1 MSNEVFDSSDT
12 ILIKSDK
19 IAAPSHLKE
28 NLLGPGKKIQ
38 KLSKETQ
45 LQSITSAY
53 ENFFLHDL
61 EKMIAESNSAAA
73 EKIKKLLDHILKI
86 KDSY

>member
-38 KLSKETQ
+38 KLSKETHS
-45 LQSITSAY
+45 QSQ
-53 ENFFLHDL
+53 
-61 EKMIAESNSAAA
+61 
-73 EKIKKLLDHILKI
+73 
-86 KDSY
+86 